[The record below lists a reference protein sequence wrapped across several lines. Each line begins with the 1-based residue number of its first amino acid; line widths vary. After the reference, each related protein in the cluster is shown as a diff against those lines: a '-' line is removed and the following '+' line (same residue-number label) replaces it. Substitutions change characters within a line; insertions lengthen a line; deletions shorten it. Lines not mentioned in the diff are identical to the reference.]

1 MGGQDG
7 RDGRVAAVHD
17 HRPGGQVK
25 ACQPADPVVAE
36 TATSTWLLYSPV
48 VAFTVLT
55 VVMGFWAEP
64 FLEISMQASQALFS
78 PDGYVRA
85 VLEAA
90 P

>member
-1 MGGQDG
+1 M
-7 RDGRVAAVHD
+7 
-17 HRPGGQVK
+17 
-25 ACQPADPVVAE
+25 AE
-36 TATSTWLLYSPV
+36 TTASTWLLYSPA

-78 PDGYVRA
+78 PDGYIRA
-85 VLEAA
+85 VLEAS